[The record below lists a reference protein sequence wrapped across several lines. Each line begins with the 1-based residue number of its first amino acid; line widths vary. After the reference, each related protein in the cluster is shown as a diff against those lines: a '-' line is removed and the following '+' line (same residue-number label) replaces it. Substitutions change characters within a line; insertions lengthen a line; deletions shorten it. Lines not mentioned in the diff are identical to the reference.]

1 MSQLQPFNPPIGCTQ
16 YVNPNQETRLI
27 LKEKVM
33 SITGDAFDIK
43 LDPQNG
49 QPPQPV
55 FKVDP
60 SWITTKKAFYD
71 MAGNHLFDM
80 KKEWMHLV
88 HRTFKIVDPQGVK
101 FFEVKSGLTF
111 VGSKATATF
120 TSAGGKEET
129 LVMKGNWRDATADII
144 DETRGAVA
152 ARIARKSAFKSFT
165 TFMTGQNEY
174 SLTVAPGVDFALM
187 AALCVCFDEFN
198 NDSAAGG
205 A

>member
-1 MSQLQPFNPPIGCTQ
+1 MLHPTHHGQNFNTTEDPIIVVPKTRQTQTESKIASMNQLQPFNPPIGCTQ

-101 FFEVKSGLTF
+101 FFEVKSG
-111 VGSKATATF
+111 F
-120 TSAGGKEET
+120 TCESILLRRVQPSE
-129 LVMKGNWRDATADII
+129 
-144 DETRGAVA
+144 
-152 ARIARKSAFKSFT
+152 
-165 TFMTGQNEY
+165 
-174 SLTVAPGVDFALM
+174 P
-187 AALCVCFDEFN
+187 
-198 NDSAAGG
+198 
-205 A
+205 